1 MREPGK
7 VCVVAGV
14 GPGNGAA
21 LTRRFAAGGYQVAM
35 LARSAE
41 RLAELEREVPGAHA
55 YTVDISDRAAV
66 ESTFAVIKQELG
78 PVDVLVH
85 NAAAGAREEFL
96 DLQPETLERTFKVN
110 VLSLLHCGQ
119 LAARD
124 MLERGGG
131 AIVVTGNTAARR
143 GMPAFAGFAP
153 TKAAQRILAE
163 SMARSLGPRGIH
175 VVVRD
180 HRRRDR
186 SALDAQADA
195 QRARRLL
202 RQARARSPR
211 RCGTWR
217 TRSGRRGASRSI
229 CGRSA
234 RSGSETNGVYH
245 SLRHG
250 QLWRR
255 GRRSECAYHSLTY

>member
-1 MREPGK
+1 MVEPDK

-21 LTRRFAAGGYQVAM
+21 LSRRFAAGGYRVAM
-35 LARSAE
+35 LARSAD
-41 RLAELEREVPGAHA
+41 RLEGLASEIAAARSYP
-55 YTVDISDRAAV
+55 VDLTDRAAV
-66 ESTFAVIKQELG
+66 ESTFAAIRAQLG

-96 DLQPETLERTFKVN
+96 DLAPETLERTFKVN

-124 MLERGGG
+124 MLERGRG

-163 SMARSLGPRGIH
+163 SMARSLGPKGIH
-175 VVVRD
+175 VAYVVIDAVIDLPWTRKRMPQAPD
-180 HRRRDR
+180 EFFAQPTAIAETVWHLAHQDR
-186 SALDAQADA
+186 SAWSFEVD
-195 QRARRLL
+195 L
-202 RQARARSPR
+202 RPF
-211 RCGTWR
+211 GEKW
-217 TRSGRRGASRSI
+217 
-229 CGRSA
+229 
-234 RSGSETNGVYH
+234 
-245 SLRHG
+245 
-250 QLWRR
+250 
-255 GRRSECAYHSLTY
+255 